1 MLKQALYYLMPIIKV
16 LLFAVFIYLC
26 GIPFSLI
33 YSFNLIPDS
42 VDPLLLTLID
52 QTVQVLIVF
61 GGLLMVFRIFSNYS
75 FESITIVRK
84 SVWPAFAKGTLI
96 GFATILICGGLA
108 MIFGNV
114 AFTMGKFS
122 LFLFVG
128 YFVLYV
134 LVAIFEEVLFR
145 TFPLIALAER
155 YRVFAAILISS
166 VLFGLA
172 HLANPGFT
180 WLAMLNITLA
190 GILFSIYVLQK
201 RNVYWAIGIH
211 FGWNFTQGVLLGY
224 KVSGT
229 DANGILSAKPI
240 GNVYLSGGNFGIESS
255 IYCTMVILILIVYC
269 LVKYKI
275 EPVNEIVFEEEFEE
289 IETT

>member
-1 MLKQALYYLMPIIKV
+1 MLKKVLHYLMPLIKV

-33 YSFNLIPDS
+33 YNFNLIPDTI
-42 VDPLLLTLID
+42 DPFLLTLID
-52 QTVQVLIVF
+52 QTVAVLVVF

-75 FESITIVRK
+75 FESITLVKK
-84 SVWPAFAKGTLI
+84 SVLPAFAKGTLI
-96 GFATILICGGLA
+96 GFATILVCGGLA

-114 AFTMGKFS
+114 IFTFGKFS

-145 TFPLIALAER
+145 TFPLIVLAER
-155 YRVFAAILISS
+155 YRVLTAILVSS

-190 GILFSIYVLQK
+190 GILFSLYVLQK

-211 FGWNFTQGVLLGY
+211 FGWNFTQGILLGY

-255 IYCTMVILILIVYC
+255 IYCTMVMLILIVYC

-275 EPVNEIVFEEEFEE
+275 EPVKENVFEEEFEE